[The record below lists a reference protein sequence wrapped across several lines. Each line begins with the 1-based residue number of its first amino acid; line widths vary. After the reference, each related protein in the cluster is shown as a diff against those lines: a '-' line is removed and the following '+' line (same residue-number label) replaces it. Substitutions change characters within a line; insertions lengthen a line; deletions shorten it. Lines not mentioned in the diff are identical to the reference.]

1 MKIASEQ
8 ELHLDMSAVNPSAL
22 LVSAA
27 NGCCAGIC
35 AYNSDSFSAPALH
48 DDQEA
53 FSFWKAAERR
63 SLQESSIRC
72 TRECRLS
79 FRPKHCT
86 ASAVSGQ
93 NTSRCSGSTRCHNQS
108 EYAALPGSGIF
119 NKKQKESKS

>member
-48 DDQEA
+48 DDQEGFFVLEGSGEA
-53 FSFWKAAERR
+53 QLAGMSFI
-63 SLQESSIRC
+63 LPPQ
-72 TRECRLS
+72 TLHS
-79 FRPKHCT
+79 FRRL
-86 ASAVSGQ
+86 G
-93 NTSRCSGSTRCHNQS
+93 S
-108 EYAALPGSGIF
+108 EYLKVLWFHAAP
-119 NKKQKESKS
+119 